1 MFRNFIHRPVLA
13 IVISVLILFVGGLA
27 IRQLPTS
34 QFPEIAPTTV
44 NIFVSFPGSS
54 ADVLTKSTIIQLETA
69 INGVQG

>member
-27 IRQLPTS
+27 MQQLPTS

-44 NIFVSFPGSS
+44 KPCHTWWYPNERGHGSGRFS
-54 ADVLTKSTIIQLETA
+54 SSTGKPI
-69 INGVQG
+69 V